1 MQDFSGENFVA
12 LLGLIGIV
20 IVFSAL
26 LSGVVERTGI
36 PQIAIFLALGA
47 ILGPAGIGIVSLGLE
62 SPTIRVIAT
71 LSLVLVLFTDAVI
84 LNFREVRK
92 YARLT
97 AIILGPGTLLTAALG
112 ALAAWWLLDFSI
124 PAATVLGAA
133 LASTDPVL
141 LRGLLRGG
149 DIPPTARQ
157 ALSLE
162 SGMNDAVLLPVVLI
176 AMVFLGEAHA
186 RGLQDWA
193 KFGIALVLLGPGAGV
208 LVGMIAV
215 TALDRARRSF
225 GVRRD
230 YESLFA
236 LGVAFTAFAAAEA
249 VHSSGF
255 LAAFAAGLTIAA
267 LDVELCDCF
276 LDYGEAT
283 AEMALLFTFVAFG
296 ASLIW
301 SGLTVITPST
311 LLFTLIILLV
321 RPLVLL
327 GALAGTPMD
336 RRSRLLIVWFGPR
349 GLSSLLLILLPVFA
363 GIPGTQALFP
373 VCALAVL
380 ASLLLH
386 GGSLFLLKRA
396 PTVALATIP
405 APASLIQLRAH
416 GAAGTTSSGA
426 TSSGTTAAVTP
437 DPVPPGSADGTA
449 PELTGERVTLE
460 QMQQLLSSNEPV
472 VLLDVRT
479 ARTYEPSPERAAGAI
494 RLEPDGA
501 AQHAARLGL
510 PRDAWLLAYCT

>member
-1 MQDFSGENFVA
+1 MPDFSGENFVA

-20 IVFSAL
+20 IVVSAL
-26 LSGVVERTGI
+26 LSGIVERTGI
-36 PQIAIFLALGA
+36 PQVVIFLALGA
-47 ILGPAGIGIVSLGLE
+47 LLGPSGIGLVSLGLE
-62 SPTIRVIAT
+62 SPAIRVIAT

-84 LNFREVRK
+84 LNIGEVRK
-92 YARLT
+92 HARL
-97 AIILGPGTLLTAALG
+97 ASIILGPGTLVAAALG
-112 ALAAWWLLDFSI
+112 ALAAWWLLDFSV
-124 PAATVLGAA
+124 PAAVVLGAA

-141 LRGLLRGG
+141 LRGLLREGS
-149 DIPPTARQ
+149 IPPTARQ

-162 SGMNDAVLLPVVLI
+162 SGMNDVVLLPVVLV
-176 AMVFLGEAHA
+176 AMVFMGEAHA
-186 RGLQDWA
+186 QRPQDWA
-193 KFGIALVLLGPGAGV
+193 KFGLALVLLGPGAGV
-208 LVGMIAV
+208 LVGLIAV

-249 VHSSGF
+249 MHSSGF

-301 SGLTVITPST
+301 AGLTVITPAT

-336 RRSRLLIVWFGPR
+336 RRSRMLIVWFGPR

-363 GIPGTQALFP
+363 GITGAQALVP

-386 GGSLFLLKRA
+386 GGSLFLLKRTPSLGA
-396 PTVALATIP
+396 PAATV
-405 APASLIQLRAH
+405 PASLIQLRTH
-416 GAAGTTSSGA
+416 GAPAA
-426 TSSGTTAAVTP
+426 TSSATMEATP
-437 DPVPPGSADGTA
+437 SNSTA
-449 PELTGERVTLE
+449 PVSPKQMALELAGERVTLA
-460 QMQQLLSSNEPV
+460 QMQDLQASNEPV
-472 VLLDVRT
+472 LLLDVRT
-479 ARTYEPSPERAAGAI
+479 ARTYDPSPERAQGAI
-494 RLEPDGA
+494 RIEADGA
-501 AQHAARLGL
+501 ALQAARLGL
-510 PRDAWLLAYCT
+510 PKEAWLLAYCT